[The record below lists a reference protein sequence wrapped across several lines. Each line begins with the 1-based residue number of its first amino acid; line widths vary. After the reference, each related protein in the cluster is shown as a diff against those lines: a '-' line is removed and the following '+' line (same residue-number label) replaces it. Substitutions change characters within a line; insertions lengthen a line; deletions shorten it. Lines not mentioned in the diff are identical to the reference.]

1 MINDIGFRL
10 PDLYLTK
17 PIENNS
23 LKNIK
28 DESFTVIKR
37 IFMIKSEV
45 NSDYYFMDL
54 DVSSGFTLSARIIPN
69 YIIAGSAA
77 KQLKNA
83 AIKNQNTETPH
94 FRIKVSLYKI
104 NEYKQIWKFEHF
116 TKNESEIYKTI
127 KQIKEH
133 LNYELKKHNS

>member
-83 AIKNQNTETPH
+83 AIKNQNTEAPH

-127 KQIKEH
+127 KQI
-133 LNYELKKHNS
+133 

>member
-17 PIENNS
+17 PIDSNS

-28 DESFTVIKR
+28 DENFAVIKR

-45 NSDYYFMDL
+45 NSDYYFMEL
-54 DVSSGFTLSARIIPN
+54 DVDSGFTVSARIIPN
-69 YIIAGSAA
+69 YAIAG
-77 KQLKNA
+77 NA
-83 AIKNQNTETPH
+83 ANQLRNASIKNQNTGSPY

-133 LNYELKKHNS
+133 LTHELKKYNS

>member
-23 LKNIK
+23 LENIK
-28 DESFTVIKR
+28 DESFSVIKR

-54 DVSSGFTLSARIIPN
+54 DVSSGFTVSARIIPN
-69 YIIAGSAA
+69 YIITGSAA
-77 KQLKNA
+77 SQLKKAN
-83 AIKNQNTETPH
+83 IKNHNTNPPY
-94 FRIKVSLYKI
+94 FKIKVSLYKI
-104 NEYKQIWKFEHF
+104 NEYKEIWKFEHF
-116 TKNESEIYKTI
+116 TKKESEIYKII

-133 LNYELKKHNS
+133 LNNEIKKYNS

>member
-54 DVSSGFTLSARIIPN
+54 DVSSGFTL
-69 YIIAGSAA
+69 
-77 KQLKNA
+77 
-83 AIKNQNTETPH
+83 
-94 FRIKVSLYKI
+94 
-104 NEYKQIWKFEHF
+104 
-116 TKNESEIYKTI
+116 
-127 KQIKEH
+127 
-133 LNYELKKHNS
+133 